1 MHLLPSFISDKIN
14 SIRHRKISKTTI
26 RVNRTL
32 SCDRSE
38 GGRGSYVRNP
48 PTRPDPRAFPSLASP
63 FFETNFFGRSPSPIN
78 KTNSR
83 YKTLKKGFSHDA
95 LFCNTD
101 FDYFTRRN
109 SDENDYDYN
118 FNRNLLYHNPCI
130 VDPAEHV
137 HLILGGSGVAN
148 SDQEFERLFIQMDEL
163 RFINSSL
170 PISPVNFSGPN
181 DLSNA
186 QSTIGGNDIPLWEEV
201 ARWVKFEEDVEPG
214 SNRWSK
220 PRVATLALHSLLELR
235 SCILNGMLIL
245 DMEGSCPL
253 DIENNLISSLLSSN
267 QITTEIEADVRGIL
281 KAPHVSQ
288 YMKNANFRNVASKSH
303 FPNIASLPV
312 IGPGIGL
319 HAKFYNVTSRNVPF
333 SNNYSNQP
341 SQLEPSPT
349 NKALASNGELTKV
362 KRIKKISM
370 RQSKTSP
377 GPLSPTHN
385 LMDKLES
392 SDNGSKKISLA
403 VGNWHFMK
411 KLPENVEAAHVLI
424 GEAPFLQNPIITF
437 VRLRDAVY
445 LADATEVPIPSRFIF
460 LLIGPIGYVDRYHEI
475 GRCLATLM
483 SDEVF
488 HDVAYKA
495 KNIQDI
501 LAGVDEFLDQVIV
514 LPPGEWDP
522 TIRIQ
527 PPLNIPSQLNRI
539 SKKCYKN
546 GSEKDEFKVLEHDDK
561 TLVKT
566 GKFCGGLKQDIKR
579 KLPWYFWSDITDGLS
594 MQCLASFFFLYFA
607 CLAPIVTFG
616 GLLGD
621 ATGHNLATIESLLS
635 GAICGITWS
644 LFAGQPLTIMGS
656 TGPILVFESIVFSF
670 CRDQGLNYLSFRC
683 CIGLWTC
690 LILLVIVATDAS
702 VLVKYVT
709 RFTEELFAS
718 LISLIFVYQ
727 ALKNIYHISK
737 EYPVIRRNPLPLG
750 RSLLTPSNIST
761 LMSNYSKAIADF
773 TDADGDHGYPHV
785 SDVFF
790 LSVILFLGTF
800 LLSLVFKSLRNTT
813 YFPMIIRYTIS
824 DFSVLFAVLL
834 MLGLD
839 FYYGLAT
846 PKLLVPR
853 NFRPTSPLRKGWF
866 VNPLSENPWWT
877 SLVTVFPALLAT
889 ILIFMDQQITAVI
902 INRKE
907 NLLKKGCGYHLDLL
921 VVSLLVA
928 ICSLLGIPW
937 FVAATVLSITHV
949 NSLREE
955 TECSAPGE
963 RPKFLGVRE
972 QRLTGFLIF
981 VFIGLSVTMTKL
993 LQYIPMPVLYGVF
1006 LYMGI
1011 SSLKGVQFIQ
1021 RISIFFMPQK
1031 YQPDYMFL
1039 RSVKTYRVHIFT
1051 AIQLLSLAA
1060 LWAIKSYKS
1069 ISICFPIMVVALVGI
1084 RKLMEKIFTPRE
1096 LSILD
1101 DVMPE
1106 AEKKRKSMDVSLIND
1121 NNGSSDP
1128 RFTQKSAKN
1137 RVGLRHKG
1145 RRSVNSGLMGRILS
1159 LFRSETGVCK
1169 YEPVKADAATHDG
1182 DRDADNALIKVSIR
1196 PQNLD
1201 IESNNFDEETKHFDK
1216 DSDAENTTHVVTNS
1230 LNGGSSDTKILLSPH
1245 IDVKV
1250 SLLGNVNSV
1259 RNKLPQVSSL
1269 TDTMN
1274 ITREVERT
1282 AVWKSL
1288 AKEKFITNA
1297 SASAINVL
1305 ENQMIPVSGTNP
1317 KIHQHY
1323 HKHHHKQHHSHQ
1335 NHSDKWGVQDYDSKS
1350 ENKPFFQAPD
1360 KFSIRIGSDDEDDGV
1375 VMIGQR
1381 YRTNEEAILDPAK
1394 ISINNQISYEPDT
1407 CLHNQRYPDQTP
1419 LVQLHS
1425 KNKNSFTLNGKK
1437 GASRDEGNNENFDHS
1452 RVTDP
1457 KNISLLP

>member
-14 SIRHRKISKTTI
+14 SICHGKISKTTI

-32 SCDRSE
+32 SCGDRSE
-38 GGRGSYVRNP
+38 GGSGSYVRNP
-48 PTRPDPRAFPSLASP
+48 PMPPDPRAFPSLASP
-63 FFETNFFGRSPSPIN
+63 FFETYFFGRSPSPIN
-78 KTNSR
+78 KTTSR
-83 YKTLKKGFSHDA
+83 YKTINQGFPHDA
-95 LFCNTD
+95 LFRNTD
-101 FDYFTRRN
+101 YDYLTRRN
-109 SDENDYDYN
+109 SDENDYDYR
-118 FNRNLLYHNPCI
+118 FNRDLLCRNPRI

-137 HLILGGSGVAN
+137 HSILGGGGVAN

-163 RFINSSL
+163 RFVNSPL
-170 PISPVNFSGPN
+170 PISPVNFSAPN

-186 QSTIGGNDIPLWEEV
+186 QSTIGGNGIPLWEEV

-214 SNRWSK
+214 SHRWSK

-253 DIENNLISSLLSSN
+253 DIQNNLISSLLSSN
-267 QITTEIEADVRGIL
+267 QITPEIEVDVRGIL
-281 KAPHVSQ
+281 KAPHVFQ
-288 YMKNANFRNVASKSH
+288 YTKNANFRNVASKSH
-303 FPNIASLPV
+303 FPNTASLPV
-312 IGPGIGL
+312 IGAGRL
-319 HAKFYNVTSRNVPF
+319 HAKFNNVTSRNVPS

-362 KRIKKISM
+362 KRIKKVSM
-370 RQSKTSP
+370 PKSKTSP
-377 GPLSPTHN
+377 GPLSPTHKLTDN
-385 LMDKLES
+385 LES
-392 SDNGSKKISLA
+392 SDNDSKKISPA
-403 VGNWHFMK
+403 VGNCHFMK
-411 KLPENVEAAHVLI
+411 KLPEKAEAAHVLI
-424 GEAPFLQNPIITF
+424 GEAPFLQKPIIAF

-460 LLIGPIGYVDRYHEI
+460 LLIGPVGYVDKYHEI

-501 LAGVDEFLDQVIV
+501 LAGVDEFLGQVIV

-527 PPLNIPSQLNRI
+527 PPLNIQPQLNRI
-539 SKKCYKN
+539 SKKCDKN
-546 GSEKDEFKVLEHDDK
+546 GSEKDEFKILEHEDK

-566 GKFCGGLKQDIKR
+566 GKFCGGLKQDIER
-579 KLPWYFWSDITDGLS
+579 KLPWYFWSDITDALS

-635 GAICGITWS
+635 GAICGITWA

-670 CRDQGLNYLSFRC
+670 CRDKGLNYLSFRC

-690 LILLVIVATDAS
+690 LILLVMVATDAS

-727 ALKNIYHISK
+727 AFKNIYHISK
-737 EYPVIRRNPLPLG
+737 EYPVIRRNPLPPG
-750 RSLLTPSNIST
+750 HPFLTPSNIST
-761 LMSNYSKAIADF
+761 LTSNYSIAIANF
-773 TDADGDHGYPHV
+773 TDGDHGYPHV

-800 LLSLVFKSLRNTT
+800 LLSFVFKSFRNTT
-813 YFPMIIRYTIS
+813 YFSMKVRYTIS
-824 DFSVLFAVLL
+824 DFSVLFTVLI
-834 MLGLD
+834 MIGLD

-846 PKLLVPR
+846 PKLLVPS

-866 VNPLSENPWWT
+866 INPLSENPWWT

-902 INRKE
+902 VNRKE

-921 VVSLLVA
+921 LVSLLVA

-963 RPKFLGVRE
+963 RPKFLGVKE

-993 LQYIPMPVLYGVF
+993 LQYIPMPVLYGIF

-1011 SSLKGVQFIQ
+1011 SSLKGVQFVQ

-1039 RSVKTYRVHIFT
+1039 RSVKTYRVHMFT
-1051 AIQLLSLAA
+1051 AIQLSSLAA
-1060 LWAIKSYKS
+1060 LWAIKLYKS
-1069 ISICFPIMVVALVGI
+1069 ISICFPIMVVALIGI
-1084 RKLMEKIFTPRE
+1084 RKLMEKIFTARE
-1096 LSILD
+1096 LGVLD

-1106 AEKKRKSMDVSLIND
+1106 SEKKRKSTDVSLIND

-1137 RVGLRHKG
+1137 RVGLRHRG
-1145 RRSVNSGLMGRILS
+1145 GRSVNSGLMGRILS
-1159 LFRSETGVCK
+1159 LFRSETGVCE
-1169 YEPVKADAATHDG
+1169 YEPVKANAATHDG
-1182 DRDADNALIKVSIR
+1182 DRDADNSLVKVSIR

-1201 IESNNFDEETKHFDK
+1201 SESNNFDEETKHFDQ

-1230 LNGGSSDTKILLSPH
+1230 LNGGSSDTKILLTPR

-1250 SLLGNVNSV
+1250 SLLENVNSV
-1259 RNKLPQVSSL
+1259 RNKLPQVSFL

-1274 ITREVERT
+1274 ITREIERT

-1297 SASAINVL
+1297 SASAINVS

-1317 KIHQHY
+1317 NIPQ
-1323 HKHHHKQHHSHQ
+1323 KQHHSHQ
-1335 NHSDKWGVQDYDSKS
+1335 NHSDKWAVQDYDSKS
-1350 ENKPFFQAPD
+1350 ENKPHFQAPD
-1360 KFSIRIGSDDEDDGV
+1360 KFSIRIGSDGEDDGV

-1381 YRTNEEAILDPAK
+1381 YRNKAILDPAK
-1394 ISINNQISYEPDT
+1394 ISINNQISCESDT
-1407 CLHNQRYPDQTP
+1407 CSHDQRYPDQTP
-1419 LVQLHS
+1419 LVQMA
-1425 KNKNSFTLNGKK
+1425 KW
-1437 GASRDEGNNENFDHS
+1437 ARPEMRGNNENFDLS
-1452 RVTDP
+1452 RDTDP